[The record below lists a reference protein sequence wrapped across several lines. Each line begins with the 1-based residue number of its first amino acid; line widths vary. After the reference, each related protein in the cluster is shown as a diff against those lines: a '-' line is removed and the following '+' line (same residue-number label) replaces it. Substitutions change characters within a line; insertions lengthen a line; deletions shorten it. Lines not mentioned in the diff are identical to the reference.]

1 MHEKEARAV
10 RCCVQ
15 LRPSGW
21 RNLSVSL
28 PLRVVCG
35 QAVAA
40 GLAASVGCMW
50 TGAAA
55 VGLSV
60 VAGAASCMLPGA
72 LFAQWVWR
80 RGVTSVFALMVQP
93 FIRLALSALLL
104 GAVLGGVAGVQPL
117 AVLAGFVIAALVQP
131 AVLIWASQRREA

>member
-1 MHEKEARAV
+1 M
-10 RCCVQ
+10 
-15 LRPSGW
+15 LSG
-21 RNLSVSL
+21 
-28 PLRVVCG
+28 
-35 QAVAA
+35 
-40 GLAASVGCMW
+40 
-50 TGAAA
+50 
-55 VGLSV
+55 
-60 VAGAASCMLPGA
+60 
-72 LFAQWVWR
+72 VWR